1 MNPSGL
7 AVRVWNDTPIS
18 RRISDGYVNATAMC
32 QANRKRWT
40 LYQANA
46 RTQDYIAALAA
57 VVGIPTTDLATSIQG
72 GRPELQGTW
81 IHPRLAVDLAR
92 WISPQFVVWMDGWF
106 LESIQQPAPQSERL
120 PHFSFLAVLEAVD
133 VCNEMGAACPIAT
146 VQDMLASVTARSG
159 VAALKCY
166 GLLHQHKGN
175 LFLTDKGASLIERL
189 SGDCNVDAS
198 TGAASL
204 PQVCR
209 QSAFPRRPRRP

>member
-32 QANRKRWT
+32 QANRKRWNH
-40 LYQANA
+40 YQSNE
-46 RTQDYIAALAA
+46 RTYGYIHALAA
-57 VVGIPTTDLATSIQG
+57 DTGIPATDLVVTSKG

-92 WISPQFVVWMDGWF
+92 WISPQFAVWMDGWF

-166 GLLHQHKGN
+166 GLLRQHKGN

-189 SGDCNVDAS
+189 GGACNVDAS

-209 QSAFPRRPRRP
+209 

>member
-32 QANRKRWT
+32 QANRKRLNDYT
-40 LYQANA
+40 RIE
-46 RTQDYIAALAA
+46 RTDAYIAALAA
-57 VVGIPTTDLATSIQG
+57 VTGFPATELVASIQG

-92 WISPQFVVWMDGWF
+92 WISPQFAVWMDGWF
-106 LESIQQPAPQSERL
+106 LESIQQPAPQAERL

-166 GLLHQHKGN
+166 GLLRQHKGN
-175 LFLTDKGASLIERL
+175 LFLTDKGVSLIERL
-189 SGDCNVDAS
+189 SGACNVDAS
-198 TGAASL
+198 TGAAGL

-209 QSAFPRRPRRP
+209 

>member
-1 MNPSGL
+1 
-7 AVRVWNDTPIS
+7 
-18 RRISDGYVNATAMC
+18 
-32 QANRKRWT
+32 
-40 LYQANA
+40 
-46 RTQDYIAALAA
+46 
-57 VVGIPTTDLATSIQG
+57 
-72 GRPELQGTW
+72 
-81 IHPRLAVDLAR
+81 VDLAR
-92 WISPQFVVWMDGWF
+92 WISPQFAVWMDGWF

-166 GLLHQHKGN
+166 GLLRQHKGN
-175 LFLTDKGASLIERL
+175 LFLTDKGVSLIERL
-189 SGDCNVDAS
+189 SRACNVDAS

-209 QSAFPRRPRRP
+209 

>member
-1 MNPSGL
+1 MNTSGL

-92 WISPQFVVWMDGWF
+92 WISPQFAVWMDGWF

-120 PHFSFLAVLEAVD
+120 PHFSFLAALEAVD

-166 GLLHQHKGN
+166 GLLRQHKGN
-175 LFLTDKGASLIERL
+175 LFLTDKGVSLIERL
-189 SGDCNVDAS
+189 RGDCNVDAS

-209 QSAFPRRPRRP
+209 

>member
-32 QANRKRWT
+32 QANRKRLNDYT
-40 LYQANA
+40 RIE
-46 RTQDYIAALAA
+46 RTDAYIAALAA
-57 VVGIPTTDLATSIQG
+57 VTGFPATELVASIQG

-92 WISPQFVVWMDGWF
+92 WISPQFAVWMDGWF

-166 GLLHQHKGN
+166 GLLRQHKGN
-175 LFLTDKGASLIERL
+175 LFLTDKGASLIEHLGRA
-189 SGDCNVDAS
+189 CNVDAS

-209 QSAFPRRPRRP
+209 